1 MSTWM
6 ERFRFGT
13 AHMWSAVM
21 EPRGRRSIKSARKRG
36 RAVEKPGW
44 WKLWKTN
51 PRFPTVPTAPWK
63 SRKSGGIP
71 TFPQL
76 RRRLP
81 ISHPK
86 QENPLRQAEGEQQ
99 GRSGEPDR
107 SRVNKTGQIEKL
119 TTRLDDT
126 PGTPDNKIGLKNAQ
140 ASRKSKWTPLSLA
153 EE

>member
-21 EPRGRRSIKSARKRG
+21 EPRGRRSIKSARKRR

-51 PRFPTVPTAPWK
+51 PRFSTVPTAPWK

-107 SRVNKTGQIEKL
+107 SRVNKSGQIEKL
-119 TTRLDDT
+119 TTPTSLDDLL
-126 PGTPDNKIGLKNAQ
+126 GCVLGRA
-140 ASRKSKWTPLSLA
+140 W
-153 EE
+153 

>member
-21 EPRGRRSIKSARKRG
+21 EPRGRRSIKSARKRR
-36 RAVEKPGW
+36 RAVEKPEP

-51 PRFPTVPTAPWK
+51 PRFSTVPTAPWK
-63 SRKSGGIP
+63 SRKGGGIS

-76 RRRLP
+76 RRLLP
-81 ISHPK
+81 ISHPQ
-86 QENPLRQAEGEQQ
+86 QEKPLPQAEGAQQ
-99 GRSGEPDR
+99 GRSGEPDS

-119 TTRLDDT
+119 TTGGIARQGELHAHGALFRASLLEAGSWT
-126 PGTPDNKIGLKNAQ
+126 YNASQ
-140 ASRKSKWTPLSLA
+140 A
-153 EE
+153 